1 MNPKEF
7 VSILVD
13 AKNEFEN
20 WYNTQEK
27 DTNKEDMESAYLA
40 AYSTILAKISL
51 LLGDNLY
58 SSNDEEEI
66 PESKAFEYY
75 IGGALSRTVK
85 ICADDLLKQPLV
97 DCIEKYED
105 LAFKQIRT
113 IMSGYTG
120 KKIESDEDDDGIE
133 GAEADQRSIVFNN
146 TLSAITL
153 TKEGALNKK
162 AVANTF
168 RALADFYDSEW

>member
-1 MNPKEF
+1 
-7 VSILVD
+7 
-13 AKNEFEN
+13 
-20 WYNTQEK
+20 
-27 DTNKEDMESAYLA
+27 
-40 AYSTILAKISL
+40 
-51 LLGDNLY
+51 
-58 SSNDEEEI
+58 
-66 PESKAFEYY
+66 
-75 IGGALSRTVK
+75 
-85 ICADDLLKQPLV
+85 
-97 DCIEKYED
+97 
-105 LAFKQIRT
+105 
-113 IMSGYTG
+113 MSGYTG